1 MNVMDAIQREN
12 ILHLI
17 KDAHAQVEQA
27 YLKHPAAKGELNW
40 PDKRRLLLADFSLH
54 MAGEG
59 VQEGGDTEK
68 IKRYLYALLTI
79 CQDFMP
85 EIDLTTTAEKLV
97 AEPI

>member
-1 MNVMDAIQREN
+1 
-12 ILHLI
+12 
-17 KDAHAQVEQA
+17 
-27 YLKHPAAKGELNW
+27 
-40 PDKRRLLLADFSLH
+40 

-85 EIDLTTTAEKLV
+85 EIDLTSTAEKLV
-97 AEPI
+97 MQESI